1 MSPVLYFAYGSNLCP
16 NERARWL
23 HMHHLRDQDLQ
34 PVSLAWLPDHA
45 LSFGYRS
52 QRRGGG
58 ALDVRSSLGSV
69 VHGALFSVSPAGWRM
84 LDLKEAVAHPT
95 TGYER
100 VSARVVLPDGKLTD
114 AITYRVKVTDRQPHC
129 EPAPGYVETVHA
141 GMDHWSMRPEA
152 RTALAAAASGKS
164 GELLG
169 GSGESGKS
177 GGSMV
182 SALMVYG
189 TLMRGELRWPAM
201 RAPGVQRVL
210 MARSR
215 ATLHPAAEDPPG
227 EPFPAITL
235 DQPRHV
241 LIGDCVET
249 VDIQGLLP
257 ETDRIETY
265 FGPGDARNLY
275 ERTLLPVD
283 VGEPGGLPRL
293 AWAYVA
299 SPRLPVGVPHAS
311 GCWREAR
318 GRRKAFLARLV
329 QAHGVANTSAVQGR
343 DAAALIQALED
354 GALSEWDLAQASGRW
369 TVLAD

>member
-1 MSPVLYFAYGSNLCP
+1 MTPVLYFAYGSNLCP

-23 HMHHLRDQDLQ
+23 RERHLTDQDLQ
-34 PVSLAWLPDHA
+34 PVSLAWLPDHT

-69 VHGALFSVSPAGWRM
+69 VHGALFSVSEAGWRM
-84 LDLKEAVAHPT
+84 LDVKEAVAHPT

-100 VSARVVLPDGKLTD
+100 CSVRVVLPDGKLTD
-114 AITYRVKVTDRQPHC
+114 VITYRVKATDQQPHC
-129 EPAPGYVETVHA
+129 DPAPGYLETVQS

-152 RTALAAAASGKS
+152 RTALAAAASG
-164 GELLG
+164 EA
-169 GSGESGKS
+169 

-182 SALMVYG
+182 RSLMVYG
-189 TLMRGELRWPAM
+189 TLMRDELRWPAM

-235 DQPRHV
+235 EQPRHT

-329 QAHGVANTSAVQGR
+329 QAHGVANTAAVQGR
-343 DAAALIQALED
+343 DAPALIQALED

-369 TVLAD
+369 TALAD